1 MLKIVKSKE
10 TSEIA
15 VVTGSKRI
23 NGDNLSNKDVMP
35 AGMSGMKSG
44 DI

>member
-1 MLKIVKSKE
+1 MLEIVRSKE

-15 VVTGSKRI
+15 VVTGFKKI

-35 AGMSGMKSG
+35 AGISGMKSG